1 MAANLRQAPANLKHF
16 RSMLDFTPAQL
27 KNVVASAIALKKV
40 PRAEQTQLLH
50 GQTMGMIFEKPSLRT
65 HCSFET
71 GMYQMGGHATYFGP
85 SQIGALDGSREP
97 VKDISNVMTR
107 MCDVLIAR
115 VFERDAIYELA
126 KHAHCPVINA
136 LCNMEHPCQVV
147 ADLTTIMEH
156 KGELEGLKLAF
167 VGDGDNNVTHS
178 LALGC
183 AMMGMDFAVAA
194 PAEASMNPEISEKAR
209 EQAAISG
216 STVLETTDAFEA
228 VAGADII
235 YTDTFVSMGDEDNKE
250 AILKKFE
257 GFQITAELM
266 AAAKPDANFMH
277 DMPAYREVEVTSE
290 VIDGDRSIIYDQ
302 AENRQHGQ
310 KAVILELMGVKVPGV

>member
-1 MAANLRQAPANLKHF
+1 MSANLRQAAPGIKHF

-27 KNVVASAIALKKV
+27 GKVVQNAIDLKKV
-40 PRAEQTQLLH
+40 DRVAQGDLLR

-71 GMYQMGGHATYFGP
+71 GMFHLGGHSVYFGP
-85 SQIGALDGSREP
+85 QQIGALDGSREP
-97 VKDISNVMTR
+97 VRDISNVMTR

-126 KHAHCPVINA
+126 EHAHCPVINA

-147 ADLTTIMEH
+147 ADLTTIKEH
-156 KGELEGLKLAF
+156 KGDLKGLKLAF

-194 PAEASMNPEISEKAR
+194 PSSATMSEEISEKAR
-209 EQAAISG
+209 AEAAKSG
-216 STVLETTDAFEA
+216 SSVLETQDAYEA
-228 VAGADII
+228 VDGADII
-235 YTDTFVSMGDEDNKE
+235 YTDTFVSMGDEGNKE
-250 AILKKFE
+250 AIMKKFE
-257 GFQITAELM
+257 GLQVTQELM
-266 AAAKPDANFMH
+266 NAAAPGVLFMH
-277 DMPAYREVEVTSE
+277 DMPAYRGIEVSSE
-290 VIDGDRSIIYDQ
+290 VIDGPRSVIYDQ

-310 KAVILELMGVKVPGV
+310 KAVILELMGVDVPSV